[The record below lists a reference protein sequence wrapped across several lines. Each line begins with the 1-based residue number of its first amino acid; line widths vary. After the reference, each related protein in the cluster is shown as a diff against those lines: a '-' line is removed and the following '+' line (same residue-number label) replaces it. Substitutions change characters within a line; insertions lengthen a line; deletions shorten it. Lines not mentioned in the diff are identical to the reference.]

1 MKNEDARFDSENT
14 ENKDIYSELK
24 GFFPEEY
31 DLDPDELEQEIRAHG
46 HGSAAADETLKE
58 KLPVEEEEN
67 SIENAGEDEIIS
79 TFSDETCDGSCTSA
93 NIADETGG
101 NDDDGES
108 LEPDFIDLFP
118 VLDETVLTNSDTDS
132 ENIAAEAY
140 SETSPGIPDAEDVS
154 NNALLNGYPGLGDL
168 FDKMEDTGNAGE
180 FAVQGETPVKNE
192 VSDFEFPDD
201 GDLADPFADSENN
214 RSKDDMLKKVANWA
228 FDFLEV
234 FAVCTA
240 CIILFFSFVA
250 RLTRVDGISMNDT
263 LSDKDY
269 LVVSNLFYEPR
280 QGDIVVLQNT
290 SLELEVLKKPLVKRV
305 IAVGGQTVDVAADGT
320 VTVTDSDGTSKVLD
334 NSFVKQETYYK
345 GVSHC
350 EVPEGYVF
358 VMGDNRN
365 NSTDSRDPRVGL
377 VDERCIFGKA
387 VMRVIPFGDFTL
399 FENPF
404 TN

>member
-118 VLDETVLTNSDTDS
+118 VLDETVLTNSDT
-132 ENIAAEAY
+132 
-140 SETSPGIPDAEDVS
+140 
-154 NNALLNGYPGLGDL
+154 
-168 FDKMEDTGNAGE
+168 
-180 FAVQGETPVKNE
+180 
-192 VSDFEFPDD
+192 
-201 GDLADPFADSENN
+201 DSENN